1 MQIDQPFSADELQ
14 AVWQKYAE
22 RRKTFQLDV
31 QLLSQ
36 PFELSGTDIKL
47 ILNNPIQETTFND
60 LRVELL
66 SFLREQLRN
75 GLVQISYEIRVEEAS
90 KKVMYTP
97 REKLDYLTEKNPLVK
112 QLKDRLGLDTDF

>member
-1 MQIDQPFSADELQ
+1 MAWNLF
-14 AVWQKYAE
+14 AE
-22 RRKTFQLDV
+22 GRKAFQLDY

-47 ILNNPIQETTFND
+47 LLNNAIQETTFND

-75 GLVQISYEIRVEEAS
+75 GLVQISYEIRVEETS

-112 QLKDRLGLDTDF
+112 LLKDRLGLDTDF